1 MSGTVLE
8 AVALH
13 KRYEM
18 RHGAIEVLRGA
29 AFSVATGETVAILG
43 RSGAGKSTLLNVLG
57 GLDRPDAG
65 EVLFMGRSLF
75 ALPERKR
82 TEIRSEGIGFV
93 FQSYHLLPEMTI
105 LENVM
110 LPAMATGKLSR
121 REMQS
126 RARGLLERAGL
137 GERLAHRPPE
147 LSGGEQQR
155 AAIARALMNSPSLIL
170 ADEPTGNLDKA
181 TGASVLDFLF
191 DMIGRSGSAMVI
203 VTHDTSVADKC
214 ARRLFLDNGVF
225 A

>member
-29 AFSVATGETVAILG
+29 AFSVAAGETVAILG

-57 GLDRPDAG
+57 GLDRPDSG
-65 EVLFMGRSLF
+65 QVLFMGQSLF
-75 ALPERKR
+75 ALPESRR
-82 TEIRSEGIGFV
+82 TAIRSAGIGFV

-121 REMQS
+121 REMQA
-126 RARGLLERAGL
+126 RARDLLGRAGL

-170 ADEPTGNLDKA
+170 ADEPTGNLDKS
-181 TGASVLDFLF
+181 TGAAVLDFLF
-191 DMIGRSGSAMVI
+191 EMTGQGGSAMVI